1 MPVLELLVPRQ
12 FNSFGGFSSNS
23 DPGNCPFCINDN
35 DARIQYNPG
44 DNWVLDK
51 DNDNITTHSTTLADS
66 SLTVAFNGSGIMA
79 VGTISGGQG
88 KPPRVSYTVDSDS
101 PMVTTQSSADKSI
114 SNQPLFFKGG
124 LSGDEHVLSVKVDET
139 GRPYIINHFVIFP
152 SFNKNGTGG
161 SQPPAGLLP
170 NVTVVGAAGTE
181 TESASPN
188 PVVVPAIIAL
198 SVVVGLLLLALLA
211 GGIVFFTLRRKKEGN
226 PSQLPSA
233 PRKSWV
239 TVSQGRPGTMF
250 TSEDS
255 ILHPYISRSSSFH
268 GAYPFKMT
276 PYPQR
281 SASLGENAITRA
293 SSSSQTRNKE
303 G

>member
-66 SLTVAFNGSGIMA
+66 SLTVAFNNERRRRPDSHVVFSGIMA

-101 PMVTTQSSADKSI
+101 PMA
-114 SNQPLFFKGG
+114 G
-124 LSGDEHVLSVKVDET
+124 LAGDEHVLSVKVDET

-233 PRKSWV
+233 PR
-239 TVSQGRPGTMF
+239 TMF